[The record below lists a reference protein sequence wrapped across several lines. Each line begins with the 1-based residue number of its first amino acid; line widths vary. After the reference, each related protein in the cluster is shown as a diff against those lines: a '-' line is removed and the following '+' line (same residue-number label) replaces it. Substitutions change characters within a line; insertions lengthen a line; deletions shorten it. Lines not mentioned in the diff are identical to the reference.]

1 MLTVPVVGPLIDAVR
16 VNGAIVT
23 SWKAVFVAALR
34 SVTVKATLYVPFTA
48 NVVENVDAVPLAGL
62 PPVTAHAKVYGDVP
76 PVTVEVKLCKALTV
90 PVAGPLM
97 LAANG
102 VEEIAISWNVVLV
115 AALRSVTVSVTL
127 YVPLTANVVENVEA
141 VPLAGLP
148 PVTAHANVYGDV
160 PPVTVEVKLCRAL
173 IVPDVGP
180 LMLAVSA
187 SGEIVTSRNAP
198 AVFAFRSVT
207 VSVTLYVPL
216 TANVVEKV
224 DAVPDAGLPP
234 VTAHA

>member
-1 MLTVPVVGPLIDAVR
+1 
-16 VNGAIVT
+16 
-23 SWKAVFVAALR
+23 
-34 SVTVKATLYVPFTA
+34 
-48 NVVENVDAVPLAGL
+48 
-62 PPVTAHAKVYGDVP
+62 
-76 PVTVEVKLCKALTV
+76 VKLCKALTV
-90 PVAGPLM
+90 PVAGPLI

-127 YVPLTANVVENVEA
+127 YVPLTANVVENVGA

-148 PVTAHANVYGDV
+148 PVTAQAYVYGDV

-180 LMLAVSA
+180 LMLAVNA

-198 AVFAFRSVT
+198 AVLAFRSVT
-207 VSVTLYVPL
+207 VSVTLYVPF

-224 DAVPDAGLPP
+224 DAVPLAGLPP

>member
-34 SVTVKATLYVPFTA
+34 SVTVKVTLYVPFTA